1 MSTSVKAIK
10 GLQPE
15 AGVALAQDI
24 NAPVQTVRVTKTLDY
39 KNNPVEGKSDFQ
51 GYMMEFGNTSA
62 GVPKVVPISARRLL
76 SASIE
81 AGKEKEVFAETEL
94 GHELICFEIGL
105 KDGNPIF

>member
-24 NAPVQTVRVTKTLDY
+24 NAPVQTVRVTKTIDY
-39 KNNPVEGKSDFQ
+39 KNNPVEGKGDFQ
-51 GYMMEFGNTSA
+51 GFMMEFGNTSA

-76 SASIE
+76 AAAIE
-81 AGKEKEVFAETEL
+81 AGKTNEVFSETEE
-94 GHELICFEIGL
+94 GHELICFEIGIEA
-105 KDGNPIF
+105 GNPIF